1 MSTLP
6 QPSVGAALLNT
17 GSISVLCWVWNLL
30 TNPAKL
36 RTEEQHEQARVDAK
50 AVMSAL
56 KRRFTYGID
65 YTESEYSGRLIP
77 CEKGG
82 EA

>member
-6 QPSVGAALLNT
+6 QPSVEASILDT
-17 GSISVLCWVWNLL
+17 GSVSTLCWVWNLL

-50 AVMSAL
+50 VVMSAIE
-56 KRRFTYGID
+56 RRFTRGID

-77 CEKGG
+77 REKGG
-82 EA
+82 KV